1 MLTIVLVKEY
11 ITTKFNQKV
20 DHLFTQE
27 LESKPGINSFIQLH
41 QLHDPVK
48 LIDKYRQICILSMI
62 K

>member
-41 QLHDPVK
+41 DPVK